1 MIDALFRTLLG
12 QLAPAGARGRL
23 STLIFHR
30 VLRAP
35 DPLLPELP
43 DARQFEAQMRWVR
56 AWFNVLP
63 LHEAV
68 ERLQHKA
75 LPARALS
82 ITFDDGYVD
91 NAEVAAPILK
101 RLGLHAT
108 FFVATGFLDGRNM
121 WNDRVIEAIR
131 ACPHASVDLRQLGL
145 GVEDLGS
152 AEKRRDTIRRLL
164 RLIKHQQ
171 PPKREAAV
179 RGIEEACTAT
189 TTTPLMMRPE
199 HVARLAA
206 SGFDVGAHTVT
217 HPILS
222 RLTTEDARREVAG
235 SKADVE
241 AIIGRPARLFAY
253 PNGVPNQDY
262 TAEHVA
268 LVRKCGFVAA
278 AATVWGVAAAGAD
291 VFQLPRFTPWD
302 RTRARFGARLARNL
316 SRSRFATA

>member
-1 MIDALFRTLLG
+1 MVRLALTLLS
-12 QLAPAGARGRL
+12 PAGARGRL

-30 VLRAP
+30 VLGAP

-56 AWFNVLP
+56 EWFNVLP

-68 ERLQHKA
+68 ERLKRQA

-91 NAEVAAPILK
+91 NAEVAAPILN

-108 FFVATGFLDGRNM
+108 FFVATGFFDGRNM
-121 WNDRVIEAIR
+121 WNDRLIEAIR
-131 ACPHASVDLRQLGL
+131 ACPHARVDFRPLGL

-152 AEKRRDTIRRLL
+152 VEKRRDAIRRVL
-164 RLIKHQQ
+164 RLTKHQQ
-171 PPKREAAV
+171 PLMREAAV
-179 RGIEEACTAT
+179 QGVEEACAASP
-189 TTTPLMMRPE
+189 TTPLMMRPE

-222 RLTTEDARREVAG
+222 RLTTEDARREIAG

-262 TAEHVA
+262 TAAHVA

-278 AATVWGVAAAGAD
+278 VSTAWGVAAAGAD

-302 RTRARFGARLARNL
+302 RTRVRYALRLAQNL
-316 SRSRFATA
+316 RRVRPPSA